1 MILSKKISPLH
12 IKLQVFQTKYICKN
26 ERPFLNPT
34 YMDTMSISGI
44 FVTFWFDKNI
54 FILHKTGFFSFF
66 ILLFFIIFVDCFWLN
81 IFPRLSEFLVG
92 DFFVWYPTV
101 SLDGIK
107 IHVNQD
113 DVPHRVNSPI
123 RNDQNRSF
131 LVNLLEYEKMKISE
145 KNSVKRKMDLSNQ
158 KITKRSEINICSCMY
173 GPRNYCS
180 FFKYSLFEMRTV
192 FNLEC
197 WLYMEFIA
205 V

>member
-1 MILSKKISPLH
+1 MKDLS
-12 IKLQVFQTKYICKN
+12 
-26 ERPFLNPT
+26 LNPT

-44 FVTFWFDKNI
+44 LVTFWFDKNI
-54 FILHKTGFFSFF
+54 FILHKTAFFSFF
-66 ILLFFIIFVDCFWLN
+66 YLTIFHNFRRFFLNEFISPFEWIPCGGLFC
-81 IFPRLSEFLVG
+81 LV
-92 DFFVWYPTV
+92 PTV

-131 LVNLLEYEKMKISE
+131 LVNLLKYEKIKISE

-158 KITKRSEINICSCMY
+158 KITKRSEINICSCKY
-173 GPRNYCS
+173 GPRNL
-180 FFKYSLFEMRTV
+180 K
-192 FNLEC
+192 C